1 MREQLMAPPLRLF
14 HSQRLLSKSRSS
26 VRPLRPHS
34 KRSCPLRHTPQLP
47 PAALIGRLNQ
57 WDMNM
62 KSDDLELMSVDEL
75 WALHETIASI
85 LSTRIRAE
93 KLKLEKRLDK
103 LGRKLGNATHETA
116 QRRPYPKVHPKFRNP
131 EPPHQTWSGR
141 GLQPRWVSELVA
153 AGKSLDDLCVHEI
166 A

>member
-1 MREQLMAPPLRLF
+1 MIFE
-14 HSQRLLSKSRSS
+14 SR
-26 VRPLRPHS
+26 
-34 KRSCPLRHTPQLP
+34 
-47 PAALIGRLNQ
+47 AGRLA
-57 WDMNM
+57 M
-62 KSDDLELMSVDEL
+62 KDIDFQSMSIDEL
-75 WALHETIASI
+75 WALHEAIASI

-131 EPPHQTWSGR
+131 EPPHETWSGR
-141 GLQPRWVSELVA
+141 GKQPRWVIKMFE
-153 AGKSLDDLCVHEI
+153 AGKSVDDLRIPKTAERAARRPPPRPFGTDDLYGVPKTTEQRKPRG